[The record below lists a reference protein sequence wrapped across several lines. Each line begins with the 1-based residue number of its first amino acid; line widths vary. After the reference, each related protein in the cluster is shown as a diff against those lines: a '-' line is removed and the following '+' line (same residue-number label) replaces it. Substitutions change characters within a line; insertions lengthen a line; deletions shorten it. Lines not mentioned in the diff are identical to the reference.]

1 MTNHDPSEVFIS
13 IKNLTKVYQSKMR
26 EVHALKGVSLD
37 IYKGEILA
45 LLGVNGAGKTT
56 LSSIL
61 STLHPAS
68 SGDILFKGQSIYNDI
83 SSYRKSLGFC
93 PQRPNLD
100 YELTVKQNLFF
111 AGKYFLLSNEKIHAR
126 VTQLLEEFDLVK
138 YADFPISSLSGGYR
152 QRVLIAR
159 AIIHEP
165 ELVIMDEP
173 TIALDPGVRR
183 QIWEQIQKLRA
194 QGITVIL
201 TTHYLD
207 EAELL
212 SDRVCILDQGKIKL
226 IDKAANLKQQYNK
239 GNLEEVFLLLTQEE
253 TQ

>member
-13 IKNLTKVYQSKMR
+13 IKNLTKVYHSKMR

-68 SGDILFKGQSIYNDI
+68 SGDILFKGQSIYDDI